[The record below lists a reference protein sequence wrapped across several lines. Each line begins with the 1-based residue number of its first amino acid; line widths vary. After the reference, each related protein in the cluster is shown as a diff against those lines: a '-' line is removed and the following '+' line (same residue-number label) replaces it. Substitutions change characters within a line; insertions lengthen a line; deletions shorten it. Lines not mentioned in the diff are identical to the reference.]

1 MVIDILTEDSRWDA
15 LDLTGLSERA
25 LSETL
30 VHLGLD
36 AAQADV
42 SILACNDARIA
53 ELNNTFRDKAG
64 PTNVLSWP
72 SEDLAPEDPGAAPDR
87 PAPDP
92 DGSLP
97 LGDIALAYDTCAR
110 EAEALGKPMTEHVT
124 HLVVHGVLHLL
135 GYDHIRDPDAT
146 LMQTIEAEI
155 LGKLGYD
162 DPYSI

>member
-15 LDLTGLSERA
+15 LDLTRLAERA

-53 ELNNTFRDKAG
+53 ELNTTFRDKAG

-72 SEDLAPEDPGAAPDR
+72 CEDLAPEDPGAAPDR
-87 PAPDP
+87 PEPDP

-124 HLVVHGVLHLL
+124 HLVIHGVLHLL